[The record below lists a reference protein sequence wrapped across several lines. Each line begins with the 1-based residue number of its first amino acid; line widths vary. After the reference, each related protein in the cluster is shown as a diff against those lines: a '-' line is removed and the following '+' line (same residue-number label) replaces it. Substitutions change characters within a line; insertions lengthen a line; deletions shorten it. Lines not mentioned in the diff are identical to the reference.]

1 MKRWG
6 IKIEK
11 QRIIELQ
18 NAGLTQTDIAKTLEV
33 SVTTIE
39 RRIKKFGLQ
48 GYSPVRYDLMNVE
61 DPIFCYLLGWF
72 CTDGYLTKGNR
83 VSIRVYE
90 EDVISK
96 LTKYF
101 NCKMYTIPRT
111 NKPTLY
117 ECYFP
122 WAPEVFKNA
131 FDVRKTTSVKV
142 PPIPIENSDMF
153 LRGVIEGDGCIRIP
167 GKSRSTLIRIFT
179 NSSAFNFML
188 QTLISSKGFKI
199 RSRVDRMGWELSTGD
214 LSFLKFVYTR
224 HLDFVCKRKFSRAE
238 EWLSI

>member
-1 MKRWG
+1 MA
-6 IKIEK
+6 EV
-11 QRIIELQ
+11 
-18 NAGLTQTDIAKTLEV
+18 LEV
-33 SVTTIE
+33 STTTIE

-48 GYSPVRYDLMNVE
+48 GYSSVRYDRMNVE

-83 VSIRVYE
+83 VSIRIYDE
-90 EDVISK
+90 EVIVQ
-96 LTKYF
+96 LTEYF
-101 NCKMYTIPRT
+101 NCKMYTIPRKG
-111 NKPTLY
+111 KPTLY

-122 WAPEVFKNA
+122 WAPEIFRNT
-131 FDVRKTTSVKV
+131 FDVQKTNSVKV
-142 PPIPIENSDMF
+142 PPMPIKNSDMF

-167 GKSRSTLIRIFT
+167 GTSRSTLIRIFT
-179 NSSAFNFML
+179 NSPAFNFML
-188 QTLISSKGFKI
+188 QTLISSNGYTI

-224 HLDFVCKRKFSRAE
+224 HLNFVCKRKFSRAK